1 MSGGAAALAAIA
13 FVVVVLAVF
22 VGSQF
27 MPERA
32 EQPGNPGDGWLVLIV
47 TLPPLAL
54 LFAGG
59 CAVVSVALWIAG
71 PVETW

>member
-22 VGSQF
+22 VASMF

-32 EQPGNPGDGWLVLIV
+32 EQPGNPGDGWLALIA
-47 TLPPLAL
+47 TLTPLAL
-54 LFAGG
+54 LFVGG
-59 CAVVSVALWIAG
+59 CAVVLVALWIAG